1 MFFSDLCKHQDQ
13 QQWQNWKKGFKMFE
27 DNRLITYPS
36 ETGQFSFED
45 PGDGDFMQGDFW
57 FASFNGRV

>member
-1 MFFSDLCKHQDQ
+1 
-13 QQWQNWKKGFKMFE
+13 MFE

>member
-1 MFFSDLCKHQDQ
+1 
-13 QQWQNWKKGFKMFE
+13 MFE

-36 ETGQFSFED
+36 ETGHFSFED

-57 FASFNGRV
+57 SASFNGRV